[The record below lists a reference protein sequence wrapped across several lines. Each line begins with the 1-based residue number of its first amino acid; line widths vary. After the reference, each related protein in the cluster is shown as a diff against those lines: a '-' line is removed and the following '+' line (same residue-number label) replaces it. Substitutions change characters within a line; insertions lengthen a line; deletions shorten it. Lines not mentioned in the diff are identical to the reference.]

1 MLRITLPTRDD
12 IRPVFILEGRLA
24 GEWVK
29 ELIRVTREIGPG
41 TNWVFDLEDL
51 FYVDPLGEETL
62 CWLNRLGA
70 TFITE
75 TAYGKDLCERL
86 GLRRAS
92 GAEQGLSARKRKSG
106 MDPPGVPSQLLPLRR
121 SPL

>member
-1 MLRITLPTRDD
+1 
-12 IRPVFILEGRLA
+12 
-24 GEWVK
+24 VK
-29 ELIRVTREIGPG
+29 ELIRVTCDLGPR
-41 TNWVFDLEDL
+41 TTSVFDIEEV

-92 GAEQGLSARKRKSG
+92 SAERGLGAHKRRGGK
-106 MDPPGVPSQLLPLRR
+106 DPPDIPSQLLPLRR
-121 SPL
+121 SPS

>member
-1 MLRITLPTRDD
+1 MLRITLPTRND
-12 IRPVFILEGRLA
+12 IRPVFILEGKLA

-41 TNWVFDLEDL
+41 TNCVFDLEDV
-51 FYVDPLGEETL
+51 FYVDQLGEETL

-86 GLRRAS
+86 GLRRPS
-92 GAEQGLSARKRKSG
+92 NAETSLSLRKRKG
-106 MDPPGVPSQLLPLRR
+106 GKDPPDTPSQLLPLRR
-121 SPL
+121 SP